1 MGSLGERQTAAAK
14 EGDLVS
20 AGASGNGDVSR
31 EPVGAGGGEYIL
43 LIDDEETILD
53 VLVALL
59 RDDEGYEVY
68 TARSGEEALHVAPPA
83 APGLILMDLSLPDGD
98 PKDLAQR
105 LRSRPGWQ
113 DVALVICSGAERL
126 REEADRLGATDCLPK
141 PFGLTDVTDLVERLG
156 LPHRQRDNI

>member
-1 MGSLGERQTAAAK
+1 MR
-14 EGDLVS
+14 

-31 EPVGAGGGEYIL
+31 EPGRDGGEYIL
-43 LIDDEETILD
+43 LIDDEEPILD

-83 APGLILMDLSLPDGD
+83 VPGLILMDLSLPDGD
-98 PKDLAQR
+98 PKDVAQS

-113 DVALVICSGAERL
+113 DVALVICSGADRL

-156 LPHRQRDNI
+156 LPRRRRRDDI